1 MENYSLAHVDDAV
14 LLREL
19 AALVAR
25 DRLTTAMLLAHIAEV
40 DARRLYIPAGYSS
53 MHGYCVDELRLSEDA
68 AYKRIQAARAARQFP
83 ELFLALAEGRLHL
96 AGVCL
101 LAPHLTA
108 DNADELIRS
117 AGSKRKSEIEVLL
130 ARRFGKSLE
139 CSRVRVVPAIAA
151 SATLQLAPGQ
161 VEVDDPSDPRKKPKD
176 SSRHPDDHQLAPG
189 QVDEPREVSER
200 YFLQVTIAKET
211 YEKLRYAQALL
222 SHALPNGEIAPV
234 LDRAL
239 DLLVTQL
246 EKRKF
251 AASRSSR
258 RVRELVRKDARAL
271 RAAEERARA
280 CDEGWR
286 RAAVEQT
293 RDVLAGLRNLGYRSN
308 EARRAAEYCEALHGA
323 TLEERLRAAISYL
336 GGRHGTRAPAGV
348 T

>member
-1 MENYSLAHVDDAV
+1 MQSYSLAHVNDAV

-19 AALVAR
+19 ATLVAQ
-25 DRLTTAMLLAHIAEV
+25 DRLTTARLLAHIAEV
-40 DARRLYIPAGYSS
+40 DARRLYVPAGYSS

-101 LAPHLTA
+101 LAPHLTD
-108 DNADELIRS
+108 DNAVELIRS
-117 AGSKRKSEIEVLL
+117 MEGKRKHEIEVLL
-130 ARRFGKSLE
+130 ARRFGRDQE
-139 CSRVRVVPAIAA
+139 VSRVRVIPTVSVP
-151 SATLQLAPGQ
+151 ATLQLAPGQ
-161 VEVDDPSDPRKKPKD
+161 VED
-176 SSRHPDDHQLAPG
+176 STSPDWRSANSTSLPPHNGQLAPG
-189 QVDEPREVSER
+189 QVDAPQEVAER

-211 YEKLRYAQALL
+211 HDKLRYAQALL
-222 SHALPNGEIAPV
+222 SHVLPNREIAPV

-239 DLLVTQL
+239 DLLITQL

-258 RVRELVRKDARAL
+258 REGDLARKDARAL
-271 RAAEERARA
+271 RAAEARARA
-280 CDEGWR
+280 ADAGWR
-286 RAAVEQT
+286 RSAVEQT

-308 EARRAAEYCEALHGA
+308 EARRAAEYCETLYAA

-336 GGRHGTRAPAGV
+336 GGRHVTRAPAGM